1 LRTEPAFR
9 IDARGLRVAQP
20 LDAAALERERAWLAE
35 LAGRPRGARWWA
47 YLRHG
52 GPGYLQSA
60 LTLGGGTASAC
71 LLSGAA
77 FGYELL
83 WVAPAGILTGAVVL
97 LAVGYQTLSTGV
109 RPLEAMRIHAGPFY
123 AWCWALGCLLASLI
137 WHFAQYSLGSA
148 LLVDLAGAFG
158 AAPSRPAMG
167 ALILVWALASAQLF
181 ASGSRAMQA
190 FDRLLTLFVWGIVL
204 CFGAVVAAT
213 GISDWDALLRGFVA
227 FRIPAP
233 SHGVSGFEV
242 ALAGIAAAVVV
253 NMVFLYPHTLLAR
266 GWGREHR
273 SLARFDLFA
282 GLVIPY
288 VLVTSLIVVATANTV
303 HAQGL
308 FAGKALGPV
317 EAANVL
323 ASVLGGQ
330 TGRVMFDLGVLGMV
344 LTTITMHMVCAAFAC
359 SELFGWDFGSARYRL
374 ALLLPT
380 PGVLGSIWWQELSV
394 WVAVPTSILVAF
406 FLPVTYLGFVKLQRS
421 RAYLGDDLPKGRLG
435 GLWLAAMIGATALIS
450 GFLALQLYRLV
461 AGGP

>member
-1 LRTEPAFR
+1 
-9 IDARGLRVAQP
+9 
-20 LDAAALERERAWLAE
+20 
-35 LAGRPRGARWWA
+35 
-47 YLRHG
+47 
-52 GPGYLQSA
+52 
-60 LTLGGGTASAC
+60 
-71 LLSGAA
+71 
-77 FGYELL
+77 
-83 WVAPAGILTGAVVL
+83 
-97 LAVGYQTLSTGV
+97 
-109 RPLEAMRIHAGPFY
+109 
-123 AWCWALGCLLASLI
+123 LI

-181 ASGSRAMQA
+181 ASGSRAMRA
-190 FDRLLTLFVWGIVL
+190 FDRLLTLLVWGIVL

-227 FRIPAP
+227 FRIPAA

-323 ASVLGGQ
+323 ASVLGSQ
-330 TGRVMFDLGVLGMV
+330 AGRVMFDLGVLGMV

-421 RAYLGDDLPKGRLG
+421 RAYLGDDLPRGRLG
-435 GLWLAAMIGATALIS
+435 GLWLAAMIGATALIA
-450 GFLALQLYRLV
+450 GFLVLQLYRLL
-461 AGGP
+461 AGGA